1 MAKKHNSMKE
11 YFDKIIPDNIKTDT
25 PILYES
31 FHVFLDSL
39 DSKRELVSR
48 PNDILDLLTMEES
61 EVARNAGIDSKI
73 LRDDFTSIY
82 LRHIFDG
89 IKESVNDYTIT
100 SKISNIL
107 ALYNIDEFQGNESL
121 IDSSSAITDETVM
134 TGKELSQTKGS
145 FKSYDYT
152 FRIMKELN
160 IVKILSSFNEYF
172 LRTHEGKFNEHTKEY
187 DKEPFVYSIESSV
200 SSIIFDRV
208 LRKILHPVG
217 FEVIYKAI
225 ISSLFE
231 DNYSYK
237 ATVRYMDIV
246 IACRSNPE
254 QIITKIA
261 KDSDGNYRYEEDVRI
276 YNART
281 VTVMKAWLDDAP
293 IQTIDGIVL
302 ASYIEK
308 DSAGDIH
315 IYVGNDHETPV
326 TTFSGSSCLMY
337 ANIEH
342 DYEFLL
348 ADKVT
353 DYQNVL
359 SIDFWD
365 KHIHYNNLETDW
377 LLFNTFKYGSE
388 DSYNFNFFV
397 YKYKDNVDYY
407 HYTGIE
413 DTSKL
418 VLLER
423 YKDVSIS
430 PEDYVASQY
439 GNHIARVI
447 IVKDIEENL
456 NDGLVGL
463 VTYSG
468 DDKRDLFN
476 FDGSWVYGGI
486 NSTFITKRRYADGG
500 HALDGDDD
508 GVVINGGSASSVGTS
523 YLEREYHLETDSDI
537 DTDLIFD
544 IDISVNIANGDT
556 TFSGTLFHFADGTP
570 LSIKVTSLEH
580 SFENTEE
587 LIFSTISSSITNG
600 MYSYTV
606 PGLLDANYTVEMSGT
621 NLLALDMVTKK
632 DFVVNWQ
639 D

>member
-1 MAKKHNSMKE
+1 MANKHNSMKE
-11 YFDKIIPDNIKTDT
+11 YFDKIIPDNIKHDT

-31 FHVFLDSL
+31 FNMFLDSM

-48 PNDILDLLTMEES
+48 PNDILDFLTMNES
-61 EVARNAGIDSKI
+61 ETAKDAGVDAEALRN
-73 LRDDFTSIY
+73 DFTSIY

-89 IKESVNDYTIT
+89 IKESINDYTIT

-107 ALYNIDEFQGNESL
+107 AMYGIDEFQTNDSL
-121 IDSSSAITDETVM
+121 INTDVAITEETVM

-225 ISSLFE
+225 ISSFFE
-231 DNYSYK
+231 DNYSEK
-237 ATVRYMDIV
+237 ATVRYMELV
-246 IACRSNPE
+246 IACRGNPE
-254 QIITKIA
+254 QIITDIA
-261 KDSDGNYRYEEDVRI
+261 KDAEGNYRYEEDVRI
-276 YNART
+276 YNATT
-281 VTVMKAWLDDAP
+281 VTTIRAWLDDAP

-302 ASYIEK
+302 ASYIELV
-308 DSAGDIH
+308 DSGDIN
-315 IYVGNDHETPV
+315 IYVGDDHEIPV

-337 ANIEH
+337 SKIEY

-348 ADKVT
+348 ADEVT
-353 DYQNVL
+353 DYQDHFN
-359 SIDFWD
+359 IDFWD

-377 LLFNTFKYGSE
+377 RLFNTFKFGEE
-388 DSYNFNFFV
+388 DSYNYNFFV
-397 YKYKDNVDYY
+397 YKYEDNADYY
-407 HYTGIE
+407 HLSGIE

-418 VLLER
+418 VLLEK

-430 PEDYVASQY
+430 PEDYVSAQY

-447 IVKDIEENL
+447 VVKDIEENL

-463 VTYSG
+463 VTFTG
-468 DDKRDLFN
+468 DNKHDLFN

-486 NSTFITKRRYADGG
+486 NSTLITKRRFANGG
-500 HALDGDDD
+500 HALDSDDD
-508 GVVINGGSASSVGTS
+508 GVVIDGGGASSVGTS
-523 YLEREYHLETDSDI
+523 YLEREYHMETDSDI
-537 DTDLIFD
+537 DSDLIFD
-544 IDISVNIANGDT
+544 IDISVDVANGNT

-570 LSIKVTSLEH
+570 LSIKVTSIEH
-580 SFENTEE
+580 SFENEQD
-587 LIFSTISSSITNG
+587 LIFSTTASSVTNG
-600 MYSYTV
+600 QYTHTV
-606 PGLLDANYTVEMSGT
+606 PGLVDGNYVIEMKGT
-621 NLLALDMVTKK
+621 NLLSLDMVTLK